1 LSDKQ
6 PLKKENMQYD
16 YSQETKARLELG
28 LCVGER
34 KVESQS
40 KNYKVLNIDNAR
52 MHWLI
57 CQLQYVCVIVKTS
70 SQNYLPPNVE
80 TL

>member
-1 LSDKQ
+1 
-6 PLKKENMQYD
+6 M
-16 YSQETKARLELG
+16 
-28 LCVGER
+28 
-34 KVESQS
+34 ESQS

-70 SQNYLPPNVE
+70 SQNYLHLSIFNFPPQTMRSTTMYGSRTIKQVSE
-80 TL
+80 CGLVREREWASH